1 MQRGRLALP
10 LLVSAALWPSRADAR
25 DWFVSALKGGGKAGT
40 IEKPARDLGHI
51 VSRLEPG
58 DVVRL
63 AGGVYTGSG
72 ESGADVITVP
82 VSILGGYDEAF
93 ARRDPWGAHRTV
105 LSGDVRSKNYKPLP
119 RLHLDLSRYKGA
131 AMPAIVVDGL
141 ILDQG
146 AQNRYADARQLQ
158 IVRRADPRKGENPTP
173 DRGALIVTVSRTGD
187 RSPEARWK
195 ITIRNNVVLNSA
207 PTQGAMTISGYR
219 GSEVLIENNLVVNNT
234 GSGIYAGTMYHGADS
249 PPQFTLRHNTV
260 LFTWKYDPVAQSFSG
275 NSLKIDDDVVLS
287 AEGNVFGYADRNG
300 IHKGGTEKLRLVGNM
315 IFGNL
320 GTDYWETAGDRR
332 LELGR
337 MEDEAEHLHDDTADN
352 VGELVAVP
360 VGDDYLKKWGARVLI
375 DRNAAAADVT
385 AERTREN
392 AIRRVLGLPLE
403 AKDIGLAGEV
413 WLPRLTVDDALAVGR
428 ERLAGRYGAR
438 APKPE

>member
-1 MQRGRLALP
+1 MAAPEQIARVNATKIHRAVAKANLHLSAPAGYNLVDPSPFFP
-10 LLVSAALWPSRADAR
+10 LL
-25 DWFVSALKGGGKAGT
+25 
-40 IEKPARDLGHI
+40 
-51 VSRLEPG
+51 
-58 DVVRL
+58 
-63 AGGVYTGSG
+63 
-72 ESGADVITVP
+72 
-82 VSILGGYDEAF
+82 
-93 ARRDPWGAHRTV
+93 
-105 LSGDVRSKNYKPLP
+105 
-119 RLHLDLSRYKGA
+119 GA
-131 AMPAIVVDGL
+131 APVRGVKDHSVARL
-141 ILDQG
+141 QG
-146 AQNRYADARQLQ
+146 RNSCHRS
-158 IVRRADPRKGENPTP
+158 IRR
-173 DRGALIVTVSRTGD
+173 
-187 RSPEARWK
+187 
-195 ITIRNNVVLNSA
+195 
-207 PTQGAMTISGYR
+207 
-219 GSEVLIENNLVVNNT
+219 
-234 GSGIYAGTMYHGADS
+234 
-249 PPQFTLRHNTV
+249 
-260 LFTWKYDPVAQSFSG
+260 KYDPVAQSFSG

-413 WLPRLTVDDALAVGR
+413 WLPRLAVDDALAVGR